1 MTTARRLTLRT
12 AASAGLLSALLLAPT
27 AAYAHD
33 ELTGSTPAAE
43 ESLSTPPEEIVLIYS
58 AEILELG
65 NDVAVEGVGQD
76 WAAGDPVV
84 DGQEVT
90 VPLTEGMPAGEYTV
104 TWRVVSSDGHPIE
117 GVIPFSVEQ
126 GAAEPAE
133 EEPAE
138 GPEETQAPA
147 ATAEPT
153 PESTPTEEPA
163 PSTEESETTEDEEES
178 GAVWPWVLG
187 IGAVVLLGGVVAWL
201 VVRRRR
207 AP

>member
-12 AASAGLLSALLLAPT
+12 AATAGLLSALLLAPT
-27 AAYAHD
+27 TAYAHD

-43 ESLSTPPEEIVLIYS
+43 ESLATPPEEIVLTYS
-58 AEILELG
+58 AGILDLG
-65 NDVAVEGVGQD
+65 NEVTVEAEGQD

-84 DGQEVT
+84 EGQEVT
-90 VPLTEGMPAGEYTV
+90 VPLTEGMPAGEYTI

-138 GPEETQAPA
+138 GTEPPA

-153 PESTPTEEPA
+153 PEGTPTEEPA
-163 PSTEESETTEDEEES
+163 PSTEETATTEDEEES

-187 IGAVVLLGGVVAWL
+187 IGAVVVVGGVVAWL

-207 AP
+207 TP